1 MVKSPYQVLLYI
13 SVVCTFGFLFLSL
26 EREKNESG
34 KRKRIEI
41 SEIMSGVEKRWKRLS
56 SNTGNENIKKS

>member
-26 EREKNESG
+26 ERQKNESG

-56 SNTGNENIKKS
+56 SNTGNENIK